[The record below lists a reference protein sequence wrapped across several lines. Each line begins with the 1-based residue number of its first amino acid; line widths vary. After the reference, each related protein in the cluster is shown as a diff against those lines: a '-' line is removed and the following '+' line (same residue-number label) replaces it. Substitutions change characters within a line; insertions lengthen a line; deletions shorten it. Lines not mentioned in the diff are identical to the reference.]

1 VIPCIIA
8 GKREEYNMNA
18 GGRACRNENIY
29 ALYKGEENI
38 MDGTLDEIARARHI
52 KRDTVQYMLTA
63 AYRRRVNEPSKDG
76 KRRCRLELV
85 LIERRHH
92 KKVRDDPKAM
102 EAWRE
107 GIRESGRRARQ

>member
-1 VIPCIIA
+1 
-8 GKREEYNMNA
+8 MNA

-38 MDGTLDEIARARHI
+38 MAGTRDEIACARHI
-52 KRDTVQYMLTA
+52 NRATGQYLLTA
-63 AYRRRVNEPSKDG
+63 AYRRRINEPSKDG

-92 KKVRDDPKAM
+92 KKRKNN
-102 EAWRE
+102 RKE
-107 GIRESGRRARQ
+107 GGNRQGNASGSY

>member
-1 VIPCIIA
+1 
-8 GKREEYNMNA
+8 MNA
-18 GGRACRNENIY
+18 GGRARRNENIY

-107 GIRESGRRARQ
+107 GIRESGRRARK

>member
-1 VIPCIIA
+1 
-8 GKREEYNMNA
+8 MNA

-85 LIERRHH
+85 LVERRHH

>member
-1 VIPCIIA
+1 
-8 GKREEYNMNA
+8 MNA

-38 MDGTLDEIARARHI
+38 MDGTLAEIARARHI

-85 LIERRHH
+85 LVERRHH
-92 KKVRDDPKAM
+92 KKRKNNKNN
-102 EAWRE
+102 RKE
-107 GIRESGRRARQ
+107 GGNRHGNASGSY

>member
-1 VIPCIIA
+1 
-8 GKREEYNMNA
+8 MNA

-92 KKVRDDPKAM
+92 KKRKNNRK
-102 EAWRE
+102 EEQLRTR
-107 GIRESGRRARQ
+107 IRR

>member
-1 VIPCIIA
+1 
-8 GKREEYNMNA
+8 MNA

-85 LIERRHH
+85 LIEKRHH
-92 KKVRDDPKAM
+92 NGSQTGGQDNDTRGD
-102 EAWRE
+102 RL
-107 GIRESGRRARQ
+107 GGGGRRGCTR

>member
-1 VIPCIIA
+1 
-8 GKREEYNMNA
+8 MNA

-63 AYRRRVNEPSKDG
+63 AYRRRVDESSKDG

-85 LIERRHH
+85 LVERRHR
-92 KKVRDDPKAM
+92 KKRKSDRK
-102 EAWRE
+102 E
-107 GIRESGRRARQ
+107 GGNRHGNASGSY

>member
-1 VIPCIIA
+1 
-8 GKREEYNMNA
+8 MNA
-18 GGRACRNENIY
+18 GGRARRNENIY

-52 KRDTVQYMLTA
+52 KRNTVQHMLTA
-63 AYRRRVNEPSKDG
+63 SYRRRVNEPSKDG

-92 KKVRDDPKAM
+92 KKRKNN
-102 EAWRE
+102 RKE
-107 GIRESGRRARQ
+107 GQLRTRIRR

>member
-1 VIPCIIA
+1 
-8 GKREEYNMNA
+8 
-18 GGRACRNENIY
+18 
-29 ALYKGEENI
+29 

-63 AYRRRVNEPSKDG
+63 AYRRRINEPSKDG

-92 KKVRDDPKAM
+92 KKRKNN
-102 EAWRE
+102 RKE
-107 GIRESGRRARQ
+107 GGNRHGNASGSY

>member
-1 VIPCIIA
+1 
-8 GKREEYNMNA
+8 MNA
-18 GGRACRNENIY
+18 GGRARRNENIY
-29 ALYKGEENI
+29 AIYKGEENI

-52 KRDTVQYMLTA
+52 KRATLQYMLTA
-63 AYRRRVNEPSKDG
+63 VYRRRINEPSKNG

-85 LIERRHH
+85 LIERRYY

-107 GIRESGRRARQ
+107 GIRESGRRKRK

>member
-1 VIPCIIA
+1 
-8 GKREEYNMNA
+8 MNA

-63 AYRRRVNEPSKDG
+63 AYRRRVDESSKDG

-85 LIERRHH
+85 LVERRHR
-92 KKVRDDPKAM
+92 KKRKSDRK
-102 EAWRE
+102 E
-107 GIRESGRRARQ
+107 GGNRHGNASGSC

>member
-1 VIPCIIA
+1 
-8 GKREEYNMNA
+8 MNA

-52 KRDTVQYMLTA
+52 KRDTLQYMLTA

-92 KKVRDDPKAM
+92 KKRKNN
-102 EAWRE
+102 RKE
-107 GIRESGRRARQ
+107 GGNRHGNASGSY

>member
-1 VIPCIIA
+1 
-8 GKREEYNMNA
+8 MNA

-92 KKVRDDPKAM
+92 KKRKSNGK
-102 EAWRE
+102 E
-107 GIRESGRRARQ
+107 GGNRHGNASGSY